1 MGGGLIQI
9 VAYGA
14 QDIYLTGN
22 PQITFFKVVYK
33 RHTNFA
39 IESIEQTFNGS
50 ANFGSTVTCELSR
63 NGDLV
68 NKVYLQVE
76 LPGLDQTQT
85 DGAQD
90 STFVHW
96 VNSVGNAMIKKLE
109 LFIGGQL
116 IDSHY
121 GEWLDIWSELNVG
134 SDQKL
139 NYQQMVGYF
148 ESNVGLRTN
157 SASTSRYYVPL
168 QFFFNRNAGLALP
181 LIALQYHE
189 VVFKLEIES
198 LNNLVRSDVAL
209 ANPAQDTNNNTA
221 TITSCSLWV
230 DYIYLDTDERRRFA
244 QISHEYLIEQVQHLG
259 SDNVPPNATSKK
271 VDINYNHP
279 VKSIHWVIQDS
290 TYLASNTLNTSN
302 GNQKLRYV
310 CSSNNVTDTFET
322 AKLVLNN
329 SDRFKERNA
338 DYFRLVQNYQHSK
351 VAPSK
356 TIYSYSF
363 GLKHYEHQPSG
374 SCNFSRLDSSHLFFT
389 FNAANHTV
397 TNTRTVKVYAVN
409 YNVLRIMSGMGGVAF
424 SN

>member
-50 ANFGSTVTCELSR
+50 VNFGSTVTCELSR

-68 NKVYLQVE
+68 NKMYLQVE
-76 LPGLDQTQT
+76 LPGLAQTGNNGT
-85 DGAQD
+85 A

-139 NYQQMVGYF
+139 SYQKMVGFF
-148 ESNVGLRTN
+148 ESTPGLKTN
-157 SASTSRYYVPL
+157 SSNTSRYYVPL

-189 VVFKLEIES
+189 VVFKLELE
-198 LNNLVRSDVAL
+198 NLDNLIKSDVILTSARES
-209 ANPAQDTNNNTA
+209 TNASTA

-259 SDNVPPNATSKK
+259 SENIPINATSKK

-279 VKSIHWVIQDS
+279 VKSIHWVIQDN
-290 TYLASNTLNTSN
+290 TYLISNTLNILNT
-302 GNQKLRYV
+302 NQKLRYV
-310 CSSNNVTDTFET
+310 CSTANNIDTFET

-363 GLKHYEHQPSG
+363 GLRPYEHQPSG

-389 FNAANHTV
+389 FDPAIHTV
-397 TNTRTVKVYAVN
+397 NAPRTVKVFAVN

>member
-39 IESIEQTFNGS
+39 VESIEQTFNGS

-68 NKVYLQVE
+68 NKMYLQVE
-76 LPGLDQTQT
+76 LPGLAQTGNNGT
-85 DGAQD
+85 A

-96 VNSVGNAMIKKLE
+96 VNSVGNAMIKKLD

-134 SDQKL
+134 ADQKL
-139 NYQQMVGYF
+139 SYQQMVGYF
-148 ESNVGLRTN
+148 ESTPGLKTN
-157 SASTSRYYVPL
+157 SAGTSRYYVPL
-168 QFFFNRNAGLALP
+168 QFFFNRNPGLSLP

-198 LNNLVRSDVAL
+198 LDNLIKSDVAL
-209 ANPAQDTNNNTA
+209 TSARESTNASTA

-259 SDNVPPNATSKK
+259 SENIPINATSKK

-290 TYLASNTLNTSN
+290 LYLASNAIT
-302 GNQKLRYV
+302 GNDKLKYV
-310 CSSNNVTDTFET
+310 CNTANITDTFET
-322 AKLVLNN
+322 TKLVLNN

-351 VAPSK
+351 VSPSK

-363 GLKHYEHQPSG
+363 GLRPYEHQPSG

-389 FNAANHTV
+389 FTAANHTP
-397 TNTRTVKVYAVN
+397 TTTKTVKVYAVN

>member
-50 ANFGSTVTCELSR
+50 VNFGSTVTCELSR

-68 NKVYLQVE
+68 NKMYLQVE
-76 LPGLDQTQT
+76 LPGLAQTGNNT
-85 DGAQD
+85 TT
-90 STFVHW
+90 STLVHW
-96 VNSVGNAMIKKLE
+96 VNSVGNAMIKKLD

-139 NYQQMVGYF
+139 SYQQMVGYF
-148 ESNVGLRTN
+148 ESTPGLRTN
-157 SASTSRYYVPL
+157 STNTSRYYVPL

-189 VVFKLEIES
+189 VVFKLELE
-198 LNNLVRSDVAL
+198 NLDNLIKSDVAL
-209 ANPAQDTNNNTA
+209 TNARESTNASTA

-244 QISHEYLIEQVQHLG
+244 QISHEYLIEQVQYLG
-259 SDNVPPNATSKK
+259 SENVPVNATSKK

-290 TYLASNTLNTSN
+290 VYLASNAVTGNDKLKYICNTADI
-302 GNQKLRYV
+302 
-310 CSSNNVTDTFET
+310 TDTFET
-322 AKLVLNN
+322 TKLVLNN

-351 VAPSK
+351 VSPSK

-363 GLKHYEHQPSG
+363 GLKPYEHQPSG

-389 FNAANHTV
+389 FTAANHTP
-397 TNTRTVKVYAVN
+397 TTAKTVKVYAVN

>member
-9 VAYGA
+9 VAYGS

-50 ANFGSTVTCELSR
+50 VNFGNTITCELSR

-68 NKVYLQVE
+68 NRMYLQVE
-76 LPGLDQTQT
+76 LPGLIQV
-85 DGAQD
+85 GNNGSA

-96 VNSVGNAMIKKLE
+96 VNNFGNAMIKKLE

-121 GEWLDIWSELNVG
+121 GEWLDIWSELNIG
-134 SDQKL
+134 TDQKISY
-139 NYQQMVGYF
+139 NKMIGNF
-148 ESNVGLRTN
+148 ETNAAIIENSSNP
-157 SASTSRYYVPL
+157 SRYYVPL

-189 VVFKLEIES
+189 VVFKLEIENLDNLVKS
-198 LNNLVRSDVAL
+198 DVILNNPV
-209 ANPAQDTNNNTA
+209 QDNNGDIA

-230 DYIYLDTDERRRFA
+230 DYIYLDTDERRRFS
-244 QISHEYLIEQVQHLG
+244 QIRHEYLIEQVQHLG
-259 SDNVPPNATSKK
+259 SETIPINATSKK
-271 VDINYNHP
+271 VNINYNHP
-279 VKSIHWVIQDS
+279 VKSIYWVIQDN
-290 TYLASNTLNTSN
+290 TYLTSN
-302 GNQKLRYV
+302 ALNGNEKLRYV
-310 CSSNNVTDTFET
+310 CSTANNIDTFET

-338 DYFRLVQNYQHSK
+338 DYFRLVQHYQHSK
-351 VAPSK
+351 VSTLK
-356 TIYSYSF
+356 IIYSYSF
-363 GLKHYEHQPSG
+363 ALRPYEHQPSG
-374 SCNFSRLDSSHLFFT
+374 TCNFSRLDSSHLLFT
-389 FNAANHTV
+389 FNPVNHTADV
-397 TNTRTVKVYAVN
+397 QRTIKVYAIN
-409 YNVLRIMSGMGGVAF
+409 YNVLRITSGMGGVAF

>member
-68 NKVYLQVE
+68 NKMYLQVE
-76 LPGLDQTQT
+76 LPGLRQA
-85 DGAQD
+85 GNNGSA

-96 VNSVGNAMIKKLE
+96 VNSVGNAMIKKLD

-157 SASTSRYYVPL
+157 SASASRYYVPL

-189 VVFKLEIES
+189 VVFKLEIEN
-198 LNNLVRSDVAL
+198 LDNLVRSDVAFN
-209 ANPAQDTNNNTA
+209 NPRETTNASTA

-259 SDNVPPNATSKK
+259 SETVPVNATSKK

-290 TYLASNTLNTSN
+290 VYLASNTLT
-302 GNQKLRYV
+302 GNDKLKYV
-310 CSSNNVTDTFET
+310 CNTANITDTFET
-322 AKLVLNN
+322 TKLVLNN
-329 SDRFKERNA
+329 SDRFKERHA

-351 VAPSK
+351 VSPSK

-363 GLKHYEHQPSG
+363 GLRPYEHQPSG

-389 FNAANHTV
+389 FTAANHTP
-397 TNTRTVKVYAVN
+397 NTAKTVKVYAVN

>member
-1 MGGGLIQI
+1 MGGGHMQL

-22 PQITFFKVVYK
+22 PQITFFKVAFK

-39 IESIEQTFNGS
+39 IESIEQSFNIK
-50 ANFGSTVTCELSR
+50 ADFGSTVTCELAR

-68 NKVYLQVE
+68 NKIYLQVE
-76 LPGLDQTQT
+76 LPGLNQIQT
-85 DGAQD
+85 DGAQN

-96 VNSVGNAMIKKLE
+96 VNSIGNAMIKKLE
-109 LFIGGQL
+109 LFIGGEL

-134 SDQKL
+134 FEHKT
-139 NYQQMVGYF
+139 NYQKMVGFF
-148 ESNVGLRTN
+148 ETDFSLINN
-157 SASTSRYYVPL
+157 SQNTSRYYVPL
-168 QFFFNRNAGLALP
+168 HFFFNHNPGLALP

-189 VVFKLEIES
+189 VIFKLEIEN
-198 LNNLVRSDVAL
+198 LNNLVRSDVTL
-209 ANPAQDTNNNTA
+209 INPILDNNNNIA
-221 TITSCSLWV
+221 TIISCNLWV
-230 DYIYLDTDERRRFA
+230 DYIYLDTDERRIFA
-244 QISHEYLIEQVQHLG
+244 QMNHEYLIEQVQYLG
-259 SDNVPPNATSKK
+259 PETIPVDTITKK
-271 VDINYNHP
+271 IDINYNHP
-279 VKSIHWVIQDS
+279 VKSIHWVIQDNS
-290 TYLASNTLNTSN
+290 YLISNTRNTLN

-310 CSSNNVTDTFET
+310 CSRNNIIDTFET

-338 DYFRLVQNYQHSK
+338 DYFRLIQNYQHSK
-351 VAPSK
+351 VSPGK

-363 GLKHYEHQPSG
+363 GLRPYEHQPSG
-374 SCNFSRLDSSHLFFT
+374 SCNFSRLDSAHLFFT
-389 FNAANHTV
+389 FNPENHTA
-397 TNTRTVKVYAVN
+397 NNLRIAKIYAVN